1 MQDDKD
7 ALSGPLLRLPLFPL
21 PAVLVPGLVMPLV
34 LFEPKYLQLAANLS
48 ELEGSEQFFGIVK
61 SIPNLAGDGEI
72 SINTTGTIAQVQSLE
87 LQADGKWDMVVV
99 GGRRFRILELHQD
112 MPYLT
117 ADIELLPDDDLNQP
131 VTTQVIEA
139 TLEAFD
145 NYRTLLGV
153 SIEEN
158 GNLPDDP
165 QTLSYLITA
174 AAMFSLEERQL
185 LLELVSTNQRLKR
198 IKQILDREVA
208 LLAKL
213 RCFPTFE
220 PDYKISLN

>member
-34 LFEPKYLQLAANLS
+34 LFEPKYLQLAENLS

-61 SIPNLAGDGEI
+61 SIPNLAGAGEI

>member
-34 LFEPKYLQLAANLS
+34 LFEPKYLQLAENLS
-48 ELEGSEQFFGIVK
+48 ELDGSEQFFGIVK

>member
-34 LFEPKYLQLAANLS
+34 LFEPKYLQLAENLS